1 MNLCKYVLLKNL
13 KERLDYIVYHN
24 DILINSIY
32 YNINTTESIYTQK
45 HLLKEIQEINLS
57 KYKIENN
64 ETFKNR
70 KHNNGK
76 MVNGKRRMKQW
87 KMDGHRKGE

>member
-1 MNLCKYVLLKNL
+1 MRPTRHYNIYNIIIMDLCKYVLLKNL

-45 HLLKEIQEINLS
+45 HLLKEIQEINFENIKMKEILFDI
-57 KYKIENN
+57 KYYLL
-64 ETFKNR
+64 
-70 KHNNGK
+70 
-76 MVNGKRRMKQW
+76 
-87 KMDGHRKGE
+87 

>member
-45 HLLKEIQEINLS
+45 HLLKEIQEINFENIKMKEILFDI
-57 KYKIENN
+57 KYYYRKKIFTHLFLYTLFN
-64 ETFKNR
+64 TFL
-70 KHNNGK
+70 
-76 MVNGKRRMKQW
+76 
-87 KMDGHRKGE
+87 

>member
-32 YNINTTESIYTQK
+32 YNINITESIYTQK
-45 HLLKEIQEINLS
+45 HLLKEIQEINFENIKMKEILFDI
-57 KYKIENN
+57 KYYLL
-64 ETFKNR
+64 
-70 KHNNGK
+70 
-76 MVNGKRRMKQW
+76 
-87 KMDGHRKGE
+87 

>member
-45 HLLKEIQEINLS
+45 HLLKEIYKVLKVPIIITTPTTSELIKLSANCWLAAQISYWGEIL
-57 KYKIENN
+57 
-64 ETFKNR
+64 T
-70 KHNNGK
+70 
-76 MVNGKRRMKQW
+76 
-87 KMDGHRKGE
+87 

>member
-24 DILINSIY
+24 DMLINSIY

-45 HLLKEIQEINLS
+45 HLLKEIQEINFENIKMKEILFDI
-57 KYKIENN
+57 KYYLL
-64 ETFKNR
+64 
-70 KHNNGK
+70 
-76 MVNGKRRMKQW
+76 
-87 KMDGHRKGE
+87 